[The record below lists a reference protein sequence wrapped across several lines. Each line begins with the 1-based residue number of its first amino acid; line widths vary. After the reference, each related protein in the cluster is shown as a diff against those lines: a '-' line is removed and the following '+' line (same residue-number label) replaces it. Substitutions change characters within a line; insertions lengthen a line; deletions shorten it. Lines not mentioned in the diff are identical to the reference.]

1 MKDTIFVSIACFM
14 DKDIINTIKSC
25 VDNAKYPDRI
35 KFVICLQYDLED
47 DWKLEDPTTYEKKT
61 CPNISITKIHWKNA
75 QGPTYARYLCNQLI
89 KNNSDGYFLQ
99 IDCHSRFIKNWDVLL
114 IESWK
119 ECVEKAKHNKVILSM
134 FPIAINNMNKI
145 DTAPLNISS
154 RRFQH
159 LNEKSIKLSSIQC
172 SDKNPRLTYYLS
184 GAFIFGP
191 ISFTKEVPYDPI
203 LTYSYQS
210 VEQQFYAIRLYTH
223 GWDIYKPSRHVLGT
237 SYTRSKHFDMKGNII
252 YAPSNQL
259 KTNLS
264 WDRVLYYY
272 GLKSLNDVNPEYRKD
287 IHKYGLGKI
296 RSLQSFF
303 EIHNEPNWKNKIYP
317 DMSCTFLSKNNILNK
332 ILSNNNNFKKS
343 TTDNIDFLWD
353 YNYRFVGLN
362 KNKLHHYPMNTVN
375 FIDNKKIFFKMLN
388 NEGIR
393 NGIPKTYFSINEI
406 PENLGK
412 RLYLKYAGNN
422 GGKNVFLYDN
432 INDLKKDIRMNNDPY
447 ILQEE
452 VYPMFLMEERK
463 FVLRNWVVI
472 IGNKFYL
479 FINGTCILHGDKYI
493 KDSLDR
499 SINIDHIPGKIKYV
513 KYENTDFY
521 SKTFTK
527 IIKLLSRV
535 CIDGVK
541 KNIIMDDNS
550 FQVLGT
556 DIIFSSN
563 LDPYLIE
570 INSWPNMSDTNV
582 KQSCFFDYFVTDLL
596 VPYMKFKHIPDKSNF
611 ISL

>member
-1 MKDTIFVSIACFM
+1 M
-14 DKDIINTIKSC
+14 
-25 VDNAKYPDRI
+25 
-35 KFVICLQYDLED
+35 
-47 DWKLEDPTTYEKKT
+47 
-61 CPNISITKIHWKNA
+61 
-75 QGPTYARYLCNQLI
+75 
-89 KNNSDGYFLQ
+89 
-99 IDCHSRFIKNWDVLL
+99 
-114 IESWK
+114 
-119 ECVEKAKHNKVILSM
+119 
-134 FPIAINNMNKI
+134 
-145 DTAPLNISS
+145 
-154 RRFQH
+154 
-159 LNEKSIKLSSIQC
+159 
-172 SDKNPRLTYYLS
+172 
-184 GAFIFGP
+184 
-191 ISFTKEVPYDPI
+191 
-203 LTYSYQS
+203 
-210 VEQQFYAIRLYTH
+210 
-223 GWDIYKPSRHVLGT
+223 
-237 SYTRSKHFDMKGNII
+237 
-252 YAPSNQL
+252 
-259 KTNLS
+259 
-264 WDRVLYYY
+264 
-272 GLKSLNDVNPEYRKD
+272 
-287 IHKYGLGKI
+287 
-296 RSLQSFF
+296 
-303 EIHNEPNWKNKIYP
+303 
-317 DMSCTFLSKNNILNK
+317 
-332 ILSNNNNFKKS
+332 
-343 TTDNIDFLWD
+343 
-353 YNYRFVGLN
+353 
-362 KNKLHHYPMNTVN
+362 
-375 FIDNKKIFFKMLN
+375 
-388 NEGIR
+388 
-393 NGIPKTYFSINEI
+393 
-406 PENLGK
+406 GK